1 MKELDFNKIKGLRV
15 GMSGAQYSLD
25 FVKLYLT
32 EKLWNLLV
40 DETNR
45 FPQQFFINNTARTY
59 TNEWKLV

>member
-1 MKELDFNKIKGLRV
+1 
-15 GMSGAQYSLD
+15 MSGAQYSLD

-59 TNEWKLV
+59 TNEWKPV